1 TFKRWIK
8 TLLNILNCL
17 KVEEYGRI
25 TLNLLNYN
33 STNQIKDYNDVR
45 KMKIH
50 EINKMITAGL
60 AQQSVALEGNS
71 LKLGDSLTIWN
82 ALSGKNGIDLPSAK
96 ELLPNAPEQEVI
108 ELRNQLVLTKM
119 VQETPIFD
127 EEQLKEFHKILLRD
141 TSMETISGIGKLQRS
156 GNYRLNPIQARG
168 YPLTAYPYPLEIQAL
183 MTELFKF
190 KTEIKG
196 KLHPIIVA
204 SRLLVTFLHI
214 HPFHDGNGRMG
225 RLLFMDYLI
234 KNDYPPVLFTS
245 INMSEYCDMIF
256 EAQQG
261 DATQLYL
268 CILETMKNFQI
279 ELIS

>member
-1 TFKRWIK
+1 MDKNSPEYIK
-8 TLLNILNCL
+8 LS
-17 KVEEYGRI
+17 KSGR
-25 TLNLLNYN
+25 N
-33 STNQIKDYNDVR
+33 STKTFEKEYEYFLKEIDDYNKAR
-45 KMKIH
+45 KMELH
-50 EINKMITAGL
+50 EINKIITTGL

-71 LKLGDSLTIWN
+71 LKLGDSVIIWD
-82 ALSGKNGIDLPSAK
+82 ALNGKNITNLPSAK
-96 ELLPNAPEQEVI
+96 ELLPYAPEQEVI
-108 ELRNQLVLTKM
+108 ELRNQLILTKM

-127 EEQLKEFHKILLRD
+127 EEQLKKFHIILLQD
-141 TSMETISGIGKLQRS
+141 TPMEIIRGIGKVQRS
-156 GNYRLNPIQARG
+156 GNYRLNPILAKG
-168 YPLTAYPYPLEIQAL
+168 YPLTIYPYPLEIQAL
-183 MTELFKF
+183 MAELFKF
-190 KTEIKG
+190 KTDIKD
-196 KLHPIIVA
+196 KLHPIVAA

-234 KNDYPPVLFTS
+234 RNNYPPVLFSS
-245 INMSEYCDMIF
+245 INRTEYCDMVF